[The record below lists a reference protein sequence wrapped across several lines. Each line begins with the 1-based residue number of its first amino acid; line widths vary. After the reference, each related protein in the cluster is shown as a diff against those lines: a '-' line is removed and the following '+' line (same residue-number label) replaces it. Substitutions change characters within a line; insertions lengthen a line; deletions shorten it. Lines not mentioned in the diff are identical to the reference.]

1 MPYSLSIDLSGVA
14 AEEETLEL
22 ENAPTRRSDTIEV
35 EAPIGRDAFVLGKT
49 LEPHQSEEGANDTTM
64 VDDIPGWVARRRLT
78 RQSRTIEAEA
88 PTRGD
93 AFIPSKAPGPEKMLI
108 NDHDSGEPEWVAKRR
123 TTRSHAPPMP
133 TAEPDN
139 KGNIPGSPEWT
150 TVSYKKTTGHRAN
163 PIDRRHKHEMTRSRN
178 EPEKSRS
185 GRPRWRRSPE
195 PEISPQAPGMDTGGD
210 QRTRKL
216 DRNPISR
223 SPSKG
228 DAREFAERSRM
239 LLQMLRSNP
248 EFAALPRD
256 EQRSLLTE
264 LIEDNENRC
273 ESKEGDLQ
281 TQSEGNDNWE
291 GNDDWQAND
300 KLQKNEAVD
309 DDSERKSR
317 SPCIDHTCGDASIE
331 RSRSLLRVLQENP
344 AFTGLPRSEQ
354 RLVFAELLENEEE
367 CAYLLTLKEEGS
379 YNDAECVLTE
389 EGNEPSRRNSD
400 EQQWPPEPERND
412 YWTDEPEDDTSLG
425 TVDYWAQ
432 LIKNLSREESNEF
445 LDDLLEGITD
455 DLPDDTFNES
465 TWEKAAVQLPDSSYM
480 SDSTNLAQNNDEGAP
495 PSVTLNQE
503 QLTEGT
509 STTDDE
515 ELKPLYGPRQYEEGS
530 DEQQQTQKAQ
540 YEKRRQRRRAAKAT
554 PWDMVECRWNTEATE
569 RTAIPKTKT
578 TKETEPAAIIIA
590 TDDPPIP
597 ENERNNPGRNQNDH
611 REVPRGCSNPKT
623 TETNTS
629 G

>member
-1 MPYSLSIDLSGVA
+1 
-14 AEEETLEL
+14 
-22 ENAPTRRSDTIEV
+22 
-35 EAPIGRDAFVLGKT
+35 
-49 LEPHQSEEGANDTTM
+49 
-64 VDDIPGWVARRRLT
+64 
-78 RQSRTIEAEA
+78 
-88 PTRGD
+88 
-93 AFIPSKAPGPEKMLI
+93 
-108 NDHDSGEPEWVAKRR
+108 
-123 TTRSHAPPMP
+123 
-133 TAEPDN
+133 
-139 KGNIPGSPEWT
+139 
-150 TVSYKKTTGHRAN
+150 
-163 PIDRRHKHEMTRSRN
+163 MTRSRN

-228 DAREFAERSRM
+228 DAREFTERK
-239 LLQMLRSNP
+239 
-248 EFAALPRD
+248 
-256 EQRSLLTE
+256 
-264 LIEDNENRC
+264 DNENRC

-389 EGNEPSRRNSD
+389 EGNEPSRRN
-400 EQQWPPEPERND
+400 N
-412 YWTDEPEDDTSLG
+412 EPEDDTSLG

-480 SDSTNLAQNNDEGAP
+480 SDSTNLAQNNDEGARQANDLGSNSP
-495 PSVTLNQE
+495 LRELSSIQNKVSSARLTAPSVTLNQE

-629 G
+629 GREQTLCTAGTVRNDHASPRYTTVTSMPPGNQTSDTQGKLERQDDTTERRTTSLLEKPKTATVWRRRNDQERRRADQQRKNQTPAENR